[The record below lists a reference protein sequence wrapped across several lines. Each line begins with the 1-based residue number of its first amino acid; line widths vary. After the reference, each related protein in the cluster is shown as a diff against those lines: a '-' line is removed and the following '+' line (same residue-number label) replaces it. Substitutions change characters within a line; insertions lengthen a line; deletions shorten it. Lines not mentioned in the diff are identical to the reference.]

1 MKRIILTVI
10 VFAMLITS
18 AGCSVGNNRTEAIT
32 TPEIEET
39 YKIDEYMS
47 DDKDNSNYHKNLMA
61 YDGING
67 LCFDITLTEFVSRYN
82 DTFWGI
88 EDMELDGIETSSY
101 QEGSAL
107 RNAILINRDIELVGI
122 NYDGDIEYYE
132 ENPLHRIYIPEFRFT
147 VDGEERLNTVLLQ
160 MPTDLSG
167 GYPADVL
174 EQLLTREQ
182 AQDILRYGYGGM
194 VLMACGISAALESP
208 DTQSLTETL
217 CDKFSTIK
225 QMIDQVYM
233 DMEKSVDYY
242 EDGIWYSV
250 SKNSDNMLF
259 SMTAITEKA
268 YNDFWNGGREK
279 PHNMLDD
286 MSEEEL
292 KNSALEVVGMDVLWE
307 DERGTHSAVDLVQS
321 MFDNP
326 SITAHR
332 KKGNDHVVVLEI
344 SGPYRTSPRLE
355 RFENSGKIELD
366 VCVRAKFWNCSDDVV
381 DILGNY
387 LAEVANYSLEIDNI
401 DSESNNSKEGFDP
414 ETYAPAPP
422 LLSWEHYELTTSSD
436 AVTIEGIVTNYYETD
451 AQVTAKGILAAY
463 DSSSGYWEVTV
474 PLEESENE
482 ITVIAENSL
491 GETAEETVVINR

>member
-233 DMEKSVDYY
+233 DMPFQKVGKPGGESVGI
-242 EDGIWYSV
+242 DGLSV
-250 SKNSDNMLF
+250 PLCEQSPGLYPLVSYLLF
-259 SMTAITEKA
+259 LLLLPTLIVRQQ
-268 YNDFWNGGREK
+268 GGDRGA
-279 PHNMLDD
+279 HGQLTDTGLCLRVFGNQL
-286 MSEEEL
+286 L
-292 KNSALEVVGMDVLWE
+292 VTDVL
-307 DERGTHSAVDLVQS
+307 R
-321 MFDNP
+321 
-326 SITAHR
+326 
-332 KKGNDHVVVLEI
+332 
-344 SGPYRTSPRLE
+344 
-355 RFENSGKIELD
+355 
-366 VCVRAKFWNCSDDVV
+366 RAGD
-381 DILGNY
+381 
-387 LAEVANYSLEIDNI
+387 
-401 DSESNNSKEGFDP
+401 
-414 ETYAPAPP
+414 
-422 LLSWEHYELTTSSD
+422 
-436 AVTIEGIVTNYYETD
+436 
-451 AQVTAKGILAAY
+451 
-463 DSSSGYWEVTV
+463 
-474 PLEESENE
+474 
-482 ITVIAENSL
+482 
-491 GETAEETVVINR
+491 R